1 MYRQTGELTS
11 KSDIFSFGIV
21 LLELFTR
28 RKQPVPDS
36 NWLLQDFLDAYRN
49 NQVIQL
55 VDPEIAIAEN
65 MELLHSITEII
76 VHCLN
81 PDIDQRPE
89 MRFFFLNKR
98 FPQLYYHKANKF
110 KHPKNSLIHKGQR

>member
-1 MYRQTGELTS
+1 VYRQTGELTS

-98 FPQLYYHKANKF
+98 FPSFITIKLTSSSIQKI
-110 KHPKNSLIHKGQR
+110 P